1 MKSFLRTS
9 FPDDETVDSTVIEDS
24 QDVRTDSPEYDSQL
38 TAALGR
44 PPFPH
49 ERDETLVVHPTPASD
64 VDFQQE
70 HGTFFGQEDEDE
82 SDTNRKLF
90 EKTKLNWKFSH
101 KVLFL
106 RKVIAMEM

>member
-24 QDVRTDSPEYDSQL
+24 QDVGTDSPEYDSQL

-49 ERDETLVVHPTPASD
+49 ERDETLVVHPTPAYD
-64 VDFQQE
+64 VDFQRE
-70 HGTFFGQEDEDE
+70 HKLKRNVFCWILHSVKNKQQHDNPRTVVRSCWSATFQLDQFRY
-82 SDTNRKLF
+82 T
-90 EKTKLNWKFSH
+90 
-101 KVLFL
+101 
-106 RKVIAMEM
+106 